1 MSRIIINSV
10 LLLFSILPTM
20 AQKVYDT
27 HNESRANLKVY
38 VVNNESRADLIV
50 YITDVASRAR
60 QKDNKGIWFLENVE
74 SRADKKI
81 CFVNTES
88 RADLKVFFTNTE
100 SRAGWR
106 KKEKMHLME

>member
-1 MSRIIINSV
+1 MSRIIINFV

-38 VVNNESRADLIV
+38 VVKNESRADLIV

-60 QKDNKGIWFLENVE
+60 QMDNKGVWFLENVE
-74 SRADKKI
+74 SRA
-81 CFVNTES
+81 
-88 RADLKVFFTNTE
+88 
-100 SRAGWR
+100 
-106 KKEKMHLME
+106 EKNLLCQH